1 MLNSAKDKVLIIKL
15 YFKMIR
21 NLKGFSQK
29 KVKNIF
35 YNQKKVKWI

>member
-21 NLKGFSQK
+21 NLKGFFQK